1 MKLRV
6 VGDKEGKGVAGR
18 GNSDAKWWD
27 DEKYRKRTWYKYLR
41 IFSSRWNQTC
51 KNEGFNP

>member
-18 GNSDAKWWD
+18 GNSGAKWWD

-41 IFSSRWNQTC
+41 IFRSRWNQTC